1 MAELLTGK
9 KAISFDRPKSE
20 RNLAMHFVSA
30 VKENRLLPI
39 LEDHI
44 VKEGSIQHLKEV
56 ANLAIRCLS
65 VKGEDRPSMKE
76 VEMELEGLRIT
87 KKHPWRNVD
96 AYIE

>member
-1 MAELLTGK
+1 
-9 KAISFDRPKSE
+9 
-20 RNLAMHFVSA
+20 MHFVSA
-30 VKENRLLPI
+30 VKENRLLQI